1 MNKIFRVEK
10 LSGESNSF
18 IRQTMLCFQQTMSSY
33 TKQKSNFV
41 PSEIFTVTERHVTG
55 GDEIDFFSLCRGSL
69 VSFEV
74 FFTSKNFITSSSLT
88 KFV

>member
-1 MNKIFRVEK
+1 MRIETVSSDEEEDEEHEDSDFSDKEDEEHGVVE
-10 LSGESNSF
+10 L
-18 IRQTMLCFQQTMSSY
+18 Y
-33 TKQKSNFV
+33 V
-41 PSEIFTVTERHVTG
+41 PSEILTVTERHVTG

-74 FFTSKNFITSSSLT
+74 FFTSKNFITSSLT